1 MNYLKQP
8 EALAASDTQEFNMI
22 KTKMNKIYISG
33 RISSDPDFKEKFKEY
48 ANYIDNLY
56 PQYYTI
62 NPAEV
67 VLPTLCDWEDYM
79 CICLHL
85 LKQCDAI
92 FMLPDWKESKG
103 ACVEHETAIKMN
115 IPIFYE
121 L

>member
-1 MNYLKQP
+1 MNYLKLL
-8 EALAASDTQEFNMI
+8 EVLAVSDTQEFNMI
-22 KTKMNKIYISG
+22 KT
-33 RISSDPDFKEKFKEY
+33 KEY

-92 FMLPDWKESKG
+92 FMLPDWKESNCNRWNRDYPTSPTEGVVTHGSK
-103 ACVEHETAIKMN
+103 A
-115 IPIFYE
+115 PINPTF
-121 L
+121 

>member
-1 MNYLKQP
+1 MYTNYLKLL
-8 EALAASDTQEFNMI
+8 EAIKASDTQEF
-22 KTKMNKIYISG
+22 K
-33 RISSDPDFKEKFKEY
+33 
-48 ANYIDNLY
+48 
-56 PQYYTI
+56 QYYTI

-79 CICLHL
+79 CIYLHL